1 MKKKKILLLLLI
13 MTLLSLKTIKVN
25 ASTSF
30 YEAEYIPN
38 YYINRSINGKIHYQQ
53 ARFMRES
60 VTNKPAYCLEPFTN
74 MNENSTYNETITP
87 RNLTAEQL
95 DKIKKAV
102 FLGYNSNDS
111 RKDNLWYIVTQLK
124 IWQIAN
130 PYGTYYFTNSLN
142 GTKINTYDYLL
153 DELEADINNLNVTP
167 SFNGKTF
174 DLIENSFLVLNDTN
188 NVLKNYQ
195 INNPNVKI
203 SNNVLVVKD
212 LKEGTYT
219 FELDPKNHPSGDVPI
234 LFYESPTSQNVITI
248 GNINPS
254 KVLLNITVQKTKITL
269 IKIDADTN
277 TKESAKE
284 ASLDGAIYELTNRNG
299 KKIATLEIKNNEA
312 TIENISYGTYYL
324 KETQAGTGY
333 TLDPNIYEITISK
346 ENPVQELVLKNEV
359 IKAKVTI
366 NKEYLKNDTYEKE
379 PNIEFT
385 IYDEGKNIVEK
396 ITTDEN
402 GHAEIELKYGTYYI
416 EQTSTTPGY
425 NYIEPFYIHIKDNLD
440 LTYNLKNY
448 EIPVPKTGLA
458 QNNKSNI
465 NVIILIIIILKR
477 VLF

>member
-1 MKKKKILLLLLI
+1 MKKKKILLLL
-13 MTLLSLKTIKVN
+13 MTLLSLKVLKVE

-60 VTNKPAYCLEPFTN
+60 LTNKPAYCLEPFTN

-87 RNLTAEQL
+87 RNLTTEQL

-102 FLGYNSNDS
+102 FLGYNSNDT
-111 RKDNLWYIVTQLK
+111 RKDNLWYVVTQLK

-130 PYGTYYFTNSLN
+130 PNGTYYFTNSLN
-142 GTKINTYDYLL
+142 GTKINIYDNLL
-153 DELEADINNLNVTP
+153 DELEKDINSLNITP
-167 SFNGKTF
+167 SFNDKTF
-174 DLIENSFLVLNDTN
+174 DLIENSFLVINDTN

-195 INNPNVKI
+195 INNSNVKI
-203 SNNVLVVKD
+203 SDNVLVVEN
-212 LKEGTYT
+212 LKEGNYT
-219 FELDPKNHPSGDVPI
+219 FELNPKDHQSGDIPI

-248 GNINPS
+248 GNINPN
-254 KVLLNITVQKTKITL
+254 KVLININVQKTKIKL
-269 IKIDADTN
+269 IKTDATTN
-277 TKESAKE
+277 TKESAKG
-284 ASLDGAIYELTNRNG
+284 ASLDGAIYELTNKNG

-312 TIENISYGTYYL
+312 TIENISYGTYFL
-324 KETQAGTGY
+324 KEIQAGTGY
-333 TLDPNIYEITISK
+333 SIDQNTYEITISK
-346 ENPVQELVLKNEV
+346 ENPIQELVLKNEV
-359 IKAKVTI
+359 IKAKVII
-366 NKEYLKNDTYEKE
+366 NKEYLKNDVYEKE

-385 IYDEGKNIVEK
+385 ISDEEKNIVKK

-402 GHAEIELKYGTYYI
+402 GHAEIELNYGTYYI

-448 EIPVPKTGLA
+448 EIPVPKTGLTK
-458 QNNKSNI
+458 NNKSNI
-465 NVIILIIIILKR
+465 NVILLIIIILKR